1 MKTIFDIQQ
10 MLKRFGTIIYVGD
23 RLATLELME
32 DEIKEL
38 YFSKLIDKNDLQ
50 IALQVLRHEIVLEKE
65 KAERKR

>member
-10 MLKRFGTIIYVGD
+10 LLKRFGTIIYVGD

-50 IALQVLRHEIVLEKE
+50 TALQVLRHEIVLEKE

>member
-10 MLKRFGTIIYVGD
+10 LLKRFGTIIYVGD

-50 IALQVLRHEIVLEKE
+50 VALQVLRHEIVLEKE